1 MRVAVE
7 CVSGQENFV
16 QDFEDEFG
24 ALGFGHFGTVD
35 GEAFAYDFTDGEA
48 RGE

>member
-7 CVSGQENFV
+7 CVSGQGDFV

-24 ALGFGHFGTVD
+24 VLGFGHFGAVD